1 MSATATAP
9 ALCEEQV
16 AVRRERRPCAGPRG
30 VTLGQLLA
38 RAREAAHAGTV
49 TSCPMCGSAM
59 ESHGL
64 DARCG
69 SCGTR
74 LV

>member
-9 ALCEEQV
+9 AVCEEQV
-16 AVRRERRPCAGPRG
+16 AVRRQRRPCTGPGG

-38 RAREAAHAGTV
+38 RAREAADAGAV
-49 TSCPMCGSAM
+49 TGCPVCGGAM
-59 ESHGL
+59 QAHGL
-64 DARCG
+64 EAQCG

-74 LV
+74 LS